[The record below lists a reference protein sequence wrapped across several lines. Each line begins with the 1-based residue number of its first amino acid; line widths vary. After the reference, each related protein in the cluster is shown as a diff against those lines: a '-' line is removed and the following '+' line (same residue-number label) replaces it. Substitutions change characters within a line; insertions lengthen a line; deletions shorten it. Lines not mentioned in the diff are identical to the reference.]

1 MHLHNRFDF
10 LETNL
15 LPSLKTCTN
24 DLTKNIEQYETKFL
38 ENKARLLEVR
48 EEKAKRL
55 EMEMRGKLND
65 NILTI

>member
-15 LPSLKTCTN
+15 LPSLKTSTN

-38 ENKARLLEVR
+38 ENILKLR
-48 EEKAKRL
+48 EYVEDFNC
-55 EMEMRGKLND
+55 KLS
-65 NILTI
+65 LSKKKY